1 MKQLYEEIKRWDNG
15 LVIHSGEFETTKG
28 CLLDAIKENKDL
40 RYSDLRGS
48 NLRGSNLRGSNLRG
62 SDLRG
67 SDLSYSDLSYS
78 DLRGSDLSYS
88 DLSYSDLRGSNLRGS
103 NLRGSNL
110 SDSNLDFSCM
120 PLHCGDL
127 KGGYDDKQIIQQLY
141 YVLSHAMHSENCSKT
156 LKKKLLTKGNVNIA
170 NKFHRVLECGEISI
184 D

>member
-40 RYSDLRGS
+40 RYSD
-48 NLRGSNLRGSNLRG
+48 
-62 SDLRG
+62 
-67 SDLSYSDLSYS
+67 
-78 DLRGSDLSYS
+78 
-88 DLSYSDLRGSNLRGS
+88 LRGS